1 MFEKPTIPDEL
12 IAACLRTEYN
22 LPADS
27 IDFLP
32 LGADQNTAVYRVA
45 TPAQSYFLKLRR
57 GLFDE
62 IAVALPK
69 YLFDQ
74 GITQIIPPLPT
85 VSGSLWGSLQG
96 YKTILAPFVIG
107 RNGYEVRLSD
117 HHWLAL
123 GQALKRIHTAPVPLS
138 CAAQIPRET
147 YSPCCREMVKT
158 FLQQIEVDQFTDPV
172 AAQTAALLQANR
184 PVIEMLLLRAE
195 TLALKLSACPA
206 ECVICH
212 ADLHAGN
219 LLVGSD
225 DSLYLVDWDTLILAP
240 KEHDLMFIGA
250 GLLGDWYTPA
260 EESERFYPAYG
271 STRLNRVA
279 LAYYRYE
286 RILQDI
292 AAFCEQLLLTAAGGE
307 DREQSLYY
315 LESNFKPNATIAIA
329 CQADQLLW

>member
-22 LPADS
+22 LPAAS

-32 LGADQNTAVYRVA
+32 LGADQNTAVYRVT

-85 VSGSLWGSLQG
+85 ASGSLWGSLQG

-107 RNGYEVRLSD
+107 HNGYEVRLSD

-123 GQALKRIHTAPVPLS
+123 GQALKRIHAAPVLPS
-138 CAAQIPRET
+138 YAAQIPRET
-147 YSPCCREMVKT
+147 YSPCCRKTVRT
-158 FLQQIEVDQFTDPV
+158 FLQRVEVEQFTDPV

-195 TLALKLSACPA
+195 TLALRLSACPA
-206 ECVICH
+206 EWAICH

-225 DSLYLVDWDTLILAP
+225 DSLYLVDWDTLMLAP

-271 STRLNRVA
+271 PTRLNQVA

>member
-1 MFEKPTIPDEL
+1 MLEKPTIPDEL

-22 LPADS
+22 LPAAS

-225 DSLYLVDWDTLILAP
+225 DSLYLVDWDTLILA

-271 STRLNRVA
+271 PTRLNQVA